1 MHYLIK
7 VTISY
12 CFHDAW
18 IAITWWFHTFFDN
31 KTSCDAQYDL
41 LIQLLVPIL
50 PPFHFIFVVWVC
62 LRAFFGMSLSMRL
75 HKWIIKGRG
84 IPLMFYMRLML
95 HYYARSIIFGKV
107 ARKQLFFFLWNPW
120 WTTSSTHICLWSWVL
135 ISNSHSHVNDF
146 LYLIKV
152 LHFDF

>member
-84 IPLMFYMRLML
+84 IPLMFYIRLML

-107 ARKQLFFFLWNPW
+107 ARKQLFFFFSLKSMKN
-120 WTTSSTHICLWSWVL
+120 HFL
-135 ISNSHSHVNDF
+135 NSHMLVVMSA
-146 LYLIKV
+146 
-152 LHFDF
+152 HFQFPFTRKRLPLFDKSP